1 MPERNPDG
9 DQPQARPEVVQAVL
23 SAIIDQDTA
32 RLEALART
40 GVTQAELSQAE
51 NLVAASLQA
60 DHDQL
65 DRQEEVWRILGAREW
80 PSPPTWQQLLDDLTP
95 ERAARLRELYD
106 ALPDGA
112 RAEYDRRYG
121 HPEDI

>member
-1 MPERNPDG
+1 MPEHDV
-9 DQPQARPEVVQAVL
+9 DQPAIPPEVVQAVL

-60 DHDQL
+60 DESQL
-65 DRQEEVWRILGAREW
+65 DRQEEVWRVLGAREW
-80 PSPPTWQQLLDDLTP
+80 PTPPTWGQLFDDLTP
-95 ERAARLRELYD
+95 ERAARLGEL
-106 ALPDGA
+106 
-112 RAEYDRRYG
+112 
-121 HPEDI
+121 

>member
-9 DQPQARPEVVQAVL
+9 EEPQVRPEVVQAVL

-40 GVTQAELSQAE
+40 GVTQTEFSQAE

-60 DHDQL
+60 DQSQL
-65 DRQEEVWRILGAREW
+65 DRQEEVWRVLGAREW
-80 PSPPTWQQLLDDLTP
+80 PSPPTWGQLFDDLTP
-95 ERAARLRELYD
+95 ERARLGELYD

-121 HPEDI
+121 RPKEI

>member
-80 PSPPTWQQLLDDLTP
+80 PSPPTWQQLFDDLTP